1 MEAGKLL
8 RLSAEQGFAPAQCN
22 LGLMYYMGSGVTKND
37 NDAATWLR
45 KAAIQGYTDAQFFLK
60 KFWVK

>member
-1 MEAGKLL
+1 
-8 RLSAEQGFAPAQCN
+8 
-22 LGLMYYMGSGVTKND
+22 MYYMGSGVTKND